1 MFYKNIRRYTRHHI
15 SKQTAAYSRNGS
27 KKYKQEHIV
36 HISLADSCIYSYYCK
51 NPKPDRVHCQHDFI
65 VGLTPVPLKQ
75 FSLEIKNKENNAG
88 SKH

>member
-36 HISLADSCIYSYYCK
+36 HISLVDS
-51 NPKPDRVHCQHDFI
+51 FFF
-65 VGLTPVPLKQ
+65 KQ
-75 FSLEIKNKENNAG
+75 KTANEIG
-88 SKH
+88 Q